1 MRQKKQIPW
10 KTIGLT
16 LLAALVGGAV
26 GYWGMCQV
34 DALGLPGLLVLLL
47 LLVLAYVLQVVVH
60 EGGHLVC
67 GLLTGYRALSFRIG
81 RMLLV
86 KLDGRWKLRAYHIP
100 GTGGQ
105 CLMAPPAQERPPY
118 RLYHLGGGLAN
129 LLLAAL
135 ALPVFLRTGAP
146 LLRVFAGALVLIG
159 GWIAGTNLI
168 PMKMGGVAND
178 GYNARN
184 LGKDPLAL
192 QCSCVQLWI
201 VEALQEGY
209 SLADMPEEWFALP
222 PKADLQNVLIMGTA
236 IQRASRLMARGEL
249 EEADRAIREL
259 LCGGHDLLGL
269 HRCRQ
274 TRKYCPGRVRQAYA
288 WALLAERDVEKARD
302 LRAEFEQTAA
312 RYPYSGELTGER
324 NLLDRADQA
333 FRASSIQDSRAEPP
347 AEKVE
352 KI

>member
-34 DALGLPGLLVLLL
+34 DSLGLPGLLVLLL

-81 RMLLV
+81 RVLLV

-105 CLMAPPAQERPPY
+105 CLMAPPAQENPPY

-146 LLRVFAGALVLIG
+146 LKRR
-159 GWIAGTNLI
+159 
-168 PMKMGGVAND
+168 P
-178 GYNARN
+178 
-184 LGKDPLAL
+184 
-192 QCSCVQLWI
+192 
-201 VEALQEGY
+201 
-209 SLADMPEEWFALP
+209 
-222 PKADLQNVLIMGTA
+222 
-236 IQRASRLMARGEL
+236 
-249 EEADRAIREL
+249 
-259 LCGGHDLLGL
+259 
-269 HRCRQ
+269 
-274 TRKYCPGRVRQAYA
+274 
-288 WALLAERDVEKARD
+288 
-302 LRAEFEQTAA
+302 
-312 RYPYSGELTGER
+312 
-324 NLLDRADQA
+324 
-333 FRASSIQDSRAEPP
+333 
-347 AEKVE
+347 
-352 KI
+352 